1 MCEEKTENQVET
13 ENSSTGEAV
22 EATPEIAED
31 LHGGL
36 LKRLDEAQAEARE
49 NQDRYLRA
57 VAEQENFRKRVVRD
71 KEQLRKYGAA
81 LLLEDMLPI
90 LDSLAMGLE
99 LSSKHPEAKPVADGF
114 SMIFSQLQ
122 SLFKQHGVIELNPL
136 GEEFDPHFHEAMAHH
151 GSEEVEEGKVMAVTR
166 MGYRM
171 HDRLLRPATVVV
183 SSGGSKPETEE
194 TSKA

>member
-1 MCEEKTENQVET
+1 MNQEKTENQVES
-13 ENSSTGEAV
+13 ENALADETVDE
-22 EATPEIAED
+22 TPEMVED
-31 LHGGL
+31 FHGEL
-36 LKRLDEAQAEARE
+36 LKKLDEAQSEARE
-49 NQDRYLRA
+49 NRDRYLRA

-99 LSSKHPEAKPVADGF
+99 LAGKHPEAKPVADGF

-122 SLFKQHGVIELNPL
+122 SLIKQHGVIELNPQ
-136 GEEFDPHFHEAMAHH
+136 GEKFDPHFHEALAHQPC
-151 GSEEVEEGKVMAVTR
+151 EEVEEGKIMAVTR
-166 MGYRM
+166 MGYRL
-171 HDRLLRPATVVV
+171 HDRLLRPASVVV

-194 TSKA
+194 SSN

>member
-1 MCEEKTENQVET
+1 MSGKKTENQVET
-13 ENSSTGEAV
+13 ENSTTDETV
-22 EATPEIAED
+22 DETPEIVED
-31 LHGGL
+31 FHGEL
-36 LKRLDEAQAEARE
+36 LKKLDEAQAEARE

-90 LDSLAMGLE
+90 LDSLARGLE
-99 LSSKHPEAKPVADGF
+99 LAGKHPEAKPVADGF

-122 SLFKQHGVIELNPL
+122 SLLKQHGVIEINPQ
-136 GEEFDPHFHEAMAHH
+136 GEKFDPHFHEAVAHH
-151 GSEEVEEGKVMAVTR
+151 ASEEVEEGKVMAVTR
-166 MGYRM
+166 MGYRL
-171 HDRLLRPATVVV
+171 HDRLSRPASVVV

-194 TSKA
+194 SSN